1 MLVRVVRGIN
11 MDKDEK
17 KKIIDYIKSD
27 AVLSIGYEEMSEE
40 KKQEY
45 EESVFNT
52 LGFKIYQMSITLK
65 NLEKCVEKLK

>member
-1 MLVRVVRGIN
+1 

>member
-27 AVLSIGYEEMSEE
+27 AVLSIGYEEMKKK

>member
-1 MLVRVVRGIN
+1 MLVRVIRGIN

>member
-11 MDKDEK
+11 LDKDEK

-52 LGFKIYQMSITLK
+52 LGFKIYQTSITLK

>member
-1 MLVRVVRGIN
+1 MLVGVVRGIN